1 MCFLHAEGVRGLSFF
16 PSLRDVAWQ
25 DKKTVFELKLEH
37 RFTLKNAIVNY
48 ELLELPGK
56 TTGKACF
63 PGAGANGVPTTIWF
77 PPVFM

>member
-1 MCFLHAEGVRGLSFF
+1 MPFLSRDSGLETGTPDRSDRRLM
-16 PSLRDVAWQ
+16 PPLA
-25 DKKTVFELKLEH
+25 
-37 RFTLKNAIVNY
+37 NY